1 MPVLSGTGRNRSF
14 RQYGSFDFVPG
25 KFQIEALYFQF
36 VLFIHIQDL
45 IQFLVVSEQNLF
57 SAYSL
62 LEINFAVNQASLCF
76 YIIIKRRGQNLDIGS
91 ILQLFQVKF
100 KILTPVQVV

>member
-1 MPVLSGTGRNRSF
+1 MPVLSGTGQNRSF

-36 VLFIHIQDL
+36 VFFIHIQDL

-57 SAYSL
+57 GAYSL

-76 YIIIKRRGQNLDIGS
+76 YIIIKSTIDFL
-91 ILQLFQVKF
+91 
-100 KILTPVQVV
+100 